1 VKKDLTN
8 LEQGLAK
15 LKTDMKGTRPKAEPS
30 ADVAVPPDPKA
41 VGPGRQSSD
50 SLPPNIDHP
59 PAKPAKQFPP
69 SVKKVTRMGIS
80 PWQAAGE
87 WKIDVP
93 DGIIAH
99 LTRECGGK
107 VHKRHVVDITS
118 GSFEKETQGANLHS
132 GAYNTFLL
140 KATEE

>member
-1 VKKDLTN
+1 VKKDLRN

-15 LKTDMKGTRPKAEPS
+15 LKADMQGTRPKAEPS
-30 ADVAVPPDPKA
+30 AEVAVPPGPKA
-41 VGPGRQSSD
+41 VDPGWQSSG
-50 SLPPNIDHP
+50 SLPQNIDHP

-69 SVKKVTRMGIS
+69 PVKKATIMGVS

-99 LTRECGGK
+99 LTRECGGN
-107 VHKRHVVDITS
+107 VHERHVVDITS
-118 GSFEKETQGANLHS
+118 RSCEKENQGANPDS
-132 GAYNTFLL
+132 GAYNTLIS